1 MLLGDTTLETAL
13 TEKVKSFLP
22 ATQCIIDNEAPTLT
36 KECLRI
42 SSLETFQSKESKL
55 MSPELLQEIM
65 SLGDPS
71 KFPHHGANLIDHEG
85 FYKKASVEK
94 FGMEPG
100 LSYKKTYLERLVA
113 DKITIASSPS
123 SNDESDTHLMV

>member
-1 MLLGDTTLETAL
+1 M
-13 TEKVKSFLP
+13 K
-22 ATQCIIDNEAPTLT
+22 
-36 KECLRI
+36 
-42 SSLETFQSKESKL
+42 
-55 MSPELLQEIM
+55 
-65 SLGDPS
+65 
-71 KFPHHGANLIDHEG
+71 G
-85 FYKKASVEK
+85 FTRKQVASVEK